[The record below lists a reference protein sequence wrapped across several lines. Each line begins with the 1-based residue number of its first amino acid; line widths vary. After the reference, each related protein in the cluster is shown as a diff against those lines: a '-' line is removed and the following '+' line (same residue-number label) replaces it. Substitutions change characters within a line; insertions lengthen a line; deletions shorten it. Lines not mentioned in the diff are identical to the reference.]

1 MGSRLEQLP
10 PHKKFLMKIKA
21 RALAIGNK
29 TPMKSAPLRYA
40 LADVPRY
47 TSYPTA
53 AEFHDGVGEAE
64 YRMWLGS
71 LTAKNRLS
79 LYVHVPFCQKLCWYC
94 GCHTT
99 IPRDYDRIAPYLGA
113 LRRELTLLSKAIPSH
128 GGVSHLHFGGG
139 TPNIL
144 SSADFVGLMREINR
158 KLPFAPG
165 AEIAVELDPRA
176 LTEAKAEAFARA
188 GVNRVSIGVQDFGP
202 HIQAK
207 INRIQ
212 PYYVV
217 ARAVEWLRS
226 NGVTNI
232 NFDLMYG
239 LPGQTVEDVERSAEL
254 AASLHPGRIAVF
266 GYAHV
271 PWFKKHQRMI
281 NEGELPGPAARFA
294 QANTAA
300 CTLKNLGYLEVG
312 FDHFAYPGDSLA
324 EAALKR
330 KVRRNFQG
338 YTTDPTE
345 VLLGLGASSIGQ
357 LPQGYVQSAP
367 SLDIY
372 RETVEAGRLPIVRG
386 VEVTAEDRLRRDA
399 IERLM
404 CDLQVDL
411 AAVCARHNRPP
422 TALDDALGSFAIL
435 ADDGLVELHGRRV
448 VVREQG
454 RRFLRNAAACLD
466 VYLRA
471 KIKRHSKAV

>member
-1 MGSRLEQLP
+1 
-10 PHKKFLMKIKA
+10 MKIKA
-21 RALAIGNK
+21 GALAIGNK
-29 TPMKSAPLRYA
+29 VPMQSAPLKYA

-53 AEFHDGVGEAE
+53 AEFHDGVGESD
-64 YRMWLGS
+64 YRAWLGS
-71 LTAKNRLS
+71 LGSSDRLS
-79 LYVHVPFCQKLCWYC
+79 LYAHIPFCQKLCWYC

-99 IPRDYDRIAPYLGA
+99 IAHDYERVSRYLVP
-113 LRRELTLLSKAIPSH
+113 LRRELALLADAIPNH

-144 SSADFVGLMREINR
+144 SGGDFISLIRDIGRR
-158 KLPFAPG
+158 LPFTKD

-188 GVNRVSIGVQDFGP
+188 GVNRASIGVQDFGP

-226 NGVTNI
+226 YGVTNI

-254 AASLHPGRIAVF
+254 AASLRPGRVAVF

-271 PWFKKHQRMI
+271 PWFKKHQKMI
-281 NEGELPGPAARFA
+281 DEGELPGPSARFTQANAAAR
-294 QANTAA
+294 
-300 CTLKNLGYLEVG
+300 TLKRLGYVEIG

-324 EAALKR
+324 EAVKTG

-345 VLLGLGASSIGQ
+345 ILLGLGASSIGQ
-357 LPQGYVQSAP
+357 LHQGYVQNAP
-367 SLDIY
+367 GLDVY
-372 RETVEAGRLPIVRG
+372 REMVEAGHLPIVRG
-386 VEVTAEDRLRRDA
+386 VAITNSDRLRRDA

-411 AAVCARHNRPP
+411 AAVCAHHDVPH
-422 TALDDALGSFAIL
+422 TALDDALGSLAIL
-435 ADDGLVELHGRRV
+435 AEDGLVEIRGRRIII
-448 VVREQG
+448 REAG

-466 VYLRA
+466 VYLRD
-471 KIKRHSKAV
+471 KVKRHSKAV